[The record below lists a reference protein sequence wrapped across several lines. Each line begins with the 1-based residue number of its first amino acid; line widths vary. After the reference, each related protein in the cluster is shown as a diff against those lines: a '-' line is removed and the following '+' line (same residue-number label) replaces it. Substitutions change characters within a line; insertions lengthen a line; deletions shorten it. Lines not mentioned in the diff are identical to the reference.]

1 MTEQKKKIVRGH
13 KVAENLPTSRAGVIQ
28 TEEDRELV
36 ARLLREAL
44 YEYKQTRVKDDEE
57 LQARLD
63 DYFNRCARSGQIPTV
78 EEMIMCTGYTYGYMW
93 DIMTGRK
100 RGFSEKTSEI
110 LKKAKDYLKL
120 FDAKLVVSGKLNFL
134 AYCFRAKNYYGMS
147 DKTEYIITPN
157 TGNDSDMNA
166 EEIAKRYLIEGS
178 EASDSEGLTTF
189 EKP

>member
-1 MTEQKKKIVRGH
+1 MTEKKKPTRGRGGTD
-13 KVAENLPTSRAGVIQ
+13 NFPQSRAGLIQ
-28 TEEDRELV
+28 TDEDRDLV
-36 ARLLREAL
+36 ARLLQEAL
-44 YEYKQTRVKDDEE
+44 IEYRQTRVKDDEE

-63 DYFNRCARSGQIPTV
+63 DYFMRCARSGQVPTV
-78 EEMIMCTGYTYGYMW
+78 EEMMMCTGYSHAYIW
-93 DIMTGRK
+93 DIMTGRR

-110 LKKAKDYLKL
+110 LKKAKDYLKV

-157 TGNDSDMNA
+157 TGNDSEMTA

-178 EASDSEGLTTF
+178 EAGDSEGLTTLP
-189 EKP
+189 ES

>member
-1 MTEQKKKIVRGH
+1 MTEKKKPTRGRGGTD
-13 KVAENLPTSRAGVIQ
+13 NFPQSRAGLIQ
-28 TEEDRELV
+28 TVEDRLLV
-36 ARLLREAL
+36 SKLLKEVVRE
-44 YEYKQTRVKDDEE
+44 YRQTRVKDDEE

-63 DYFNRCARSGQIPTV
+63 DYFERCAASGQVPTV
-78 EEMIMCTGYTYGYMW
+78 EEMIMCTGYSYAYMW
-93 DIMTGRK
+93 DIISGKR
-100 RGFSEKTSEI
+100 RGFSEKTADI
-110 LKKAKDYLKL
+110 LKKAKDFLKV
-120 FDAKLVVSGKLNFL
+120 FDAKLVISGKMNFL